1 MFQTLEL
8 QLREKQEEVI
18 AASQQLRLIEER
30 QTAQTVSLQSS
41 VHVSTITYTVTICVF
56 LGPTVFIFLHTQKS
70 VTELAQ
76 ARRYGEGLK
85 QEKAALLSHFF
96 ALKSSLQSAVQAQR
110 VGSPLKFALGLM
122 IFNLFSLSER

>member
-41 VHVSTITYTVTICVF
+41 VHVSTSTYKYAVTICVF
-56 LGPTVFIFLHTQKS
+56 HGPTVKL
-70 VTELAQ
+70 
-76 ARRYGEGLK
+76 
-85 QEKAALLSHFF
+85 
-96 ALKSSLQSAVQAQR
+96 
-110 VGSPLKFALGLM
+110 
-122 IFNLFSLSER
+122 